1 MCLIIIYLLLFY
13 YVNLSSLSLSLS
25 LPPGISDD
33 ISAESITV
41 SSNCP
46 VRITVL
52 ITTRPDNLLSLSL
65 SQITKQKMAYPS
77 RGLNC
82 THLQCF
88 DAKAFLHMALRK

>member
-1 MCLIIIYLLLFY
+1 MTNDVLDNMYLLLFY
-13 YVNLSSLSLSLS
+13 YVNSSSFCLS

-52 ITTRPDNLLSLSL
+52 I
-65 SQITKQKMAYPS
+65 I
-77 RGLNC
+77 
-82 THLQCF
+82 
-88 DAKAFLHMALRK
+88 

>member
-1 MCLIIIYLLLFY
+1 MTNDVFDNNVFFAILLCKLFI
-13 YVNLSSLSLSLS
+13 SLSLSLS

-52 ITTRPDNLLSLSL
+52 ITARPDNLLSLSL
-65 SQITKQKMAYPS
+65 SLSLRLLS
-77 RGLNC
+77 RRWLIPAE
-82 THLQCF
+82 
-88 DAKAFLHMALRK
+88 D